1 MRKSALKYTYKA
13 KEFSVVAEAVLQLF
27 LAYLT
32 VSYLPSQ
39 KYLHITSTKSNLIL
53 TEEKI
58 KNGEIIAGI
67 IDGLSLRTPWLST
80 CLMKVLTAHKMFDRR
95 NISHIIHFGIKKNSS
110 CELNAHAWLSVA
122 DAVLIGGENLNDFHE
137 ILRF

>member
-1 MRKSALKYTYKA
+1 MKKSAPKYTMKA
-13 KEFSVVAEAVLQLF
+13 NEVSVVAEALLQLF

-32 VSYLPSQ
+32 VTCLPSR
-39 KYLHITSTKSNLIL
+39 KYLHTTSTKLNLIL

-58 KNGEIIAGI
+58 KNGEIIAGV
-67 IDGLSLRTPWLST
+67 IDGLSLHTPWLST
-80 CLMKVLTAHKMFDRR
+80 CLMKVLAAHKMFDRR
-95 NISHIIHFGIKKNSS
+95 KITHIIHVGIKKNSS

-122 DAVLIGGENLNDFHE
+122 DEILIGGDNLNDFHE